1 MGILLWRLDL
11 VKKRKDVSYQIY
23 SDGACR
29 GNPGPS
35 GIGAVI
41 LNEKGKTIHEISKF
55 IGNNTNNVAE
65 YEALLE
71 ALDYCVKKKLSPV
84 EILADSQLMIR
95 QLSGQY
101 KVKHPNMVPLYQK
114 AREYLSQLKVVGFT
128 HILREFNKRAD
139 ELANEGIDR
148 HFAK

>member
-1 MGILLWRLDL
+1 MT
-11 VKKRKDVSYQIY
+11 YQIY

-41 LNEKGKTIHEISKF
+41 LNDKGKVVHEISKY
-55 IGNNTNNVAE
+55 IGVVTNNVAE

-101 KVKHPNMVPLYQK
+101 KVKHPNMIPLHQK
-114 AREYLSQLKVVGFT
+114 AKEYMVHLKVTGFT
-128 HILREFNKRAD
+128 HVLREFNKRAD
-139 ELANEGIDR
+139 ELANAGIDN
-148 HFAK
+148 HKAHS

>member
-1 MGILLWRLDL
+1 MT
-11 VKKRKDVSYQIY
+11 YQIY

-41 LNEKGKTIHEISKF
+41 LNDKGKVIHEISKY
-55 IGNNTNNVAE
+55 IGVTTNNVAE

-71 ALDYCVKKKLSPV
+71 ALDYCVKKKISPV

-101 KVKHPNMVPLYQK
+101 KVKHPNMIPLHQK
-114 AREYLSQLKVVGFT
+114 AKEYMVHLKVIGFT
-128 HILREFNKRAD
+128 HVLREFNKRAD
-139 ELANEGIDR
+139 ELANAGIDNHEAR
-148 HFAK
+148 S

>member
-1 MGILLWRLDL
+1 MNY
-11 VKKRKDVSYQIY
+11 KIY

-41 LNEKGKTIHEISKF
+41 LNDKGKTIHEISKF
-55 IGNNTNNVAE
+55 IGTTTNNVAE

-101 KVKHPNMVPLYQK
+101 KVKHPNMIPLHQK
-114 AREYLSQLKVVGFT
+114 AKAYLSQLKVVGFT
-128 HILREFNKRAD
+128 HVLREFNKRAD
-139 ELANEGIDR
+139 ELANEGID
-148 HFAK
+148 HHVSE

>member
-1 MGILLWRLDL
+1 MFY
-11 VKKRKDVSYQIY
+11 KIY

-41 LNEKGKTIHEISKF
+41 LNDKGKILHEISKF
-55 IGNNTNNVAE
+55 IGTTTNNVAE

-101 KVKHPNMVPLYQK
+101 KVKQPNMIPLHQK
-114 AREYLSQLKVVGFT
+114 AREYMVHLKITGFT
-128 HILREFNKRAD
+128 HVLREFNKRAD
-139 ELANEGIDR
+139 ELANQGIDD
-148 HFAK
+148 HFQKK

>member
-1 MGILLWRLDL
+1 M
-11 VKKRKDVSYQIY
+11 SYQIY

-35 GIGAVI
+35 GIGAVV
-41 LNEKGKTIHEISKF
+41 LKDGKTIHEISKF
-55 IGNNTNNVAE
+55 IGTTTNNVAE

-71 ALDYCVKKKLSPV
+71 ALDYCVKKKCSPL

-101 KVKHPNMVPLYQK
+101 KVKHPNMIPLHQK
-114 AREYLSQLKVVGFT
+114 AKEYMAHLKVTGFT
-128 HILREFNKRAD
+128 HVLREFNKRAD
-139 ELANEGIDR
+139 ELANQGIDD
-148 HFAK
+148 HFEK

>member
-1 MGILLWRLDL
+1 V
-11 VKKRKDVSYQIY
+11 VKKAFMTYKIY

-41 LNEKGKTIHEISKF
+41 LNDKGKVVHEISKY
-55 IGNNTNNVAE
+55 IGVVTNNVAE

-101 KVKHPNMVPLYQK
+101 KVKHPNMIPLHQK
-114 AREYLSQLKVVGFT
+114 AKEYMVHLKVVGFT
-128 HILREFNKRAD
+128 HVLREFNKRAD
-139 ELANEGIDR
+139 ELANAGIDNHSAR
-148 HFAK
+148 S

>member
-1 MGILLWRLDL
+1 MT
-11 VKKRKDVSYQIY
+11 YQIY

-41 LNEKGKTIHEISKF
+41 LNDKGKVVHEISKY
-55 IGNNTNNVAE
+55 IGVVTNNVAE

-101 KVKHPNMVPLYQK
+101 KVKHPNMIPLHQK
-114 AREYLSQLKVVGFT
+114 AKEYMIHLKVTGFT
-128 HILREFNKRAD
+128 HVLREFNKRAD
-139 ELANEGIDR
+139 ELANQGIDDHLKR
-148 HFAK
+148 S

>member
-1 MGILLWRLDL
+1 MPYR
-11 VKKRKDVSYQIY
+11 IY

-41 LNEKGKTIHEISKF
+41 LNDKGTAVHEIAKY
-55 IGNNTNNVAE
+55 IGVTTNNVAE

-71 ALDYCVKKKLSPV
+71 ALDYCVKRKLSPV
-84 EILADSQLMIR
+84 EILADSQLLIR

-101 KVKHPNMVPLYQK
+101 KVKHPNIIPLHRK
-114 AREYLSQLKVVGFT
+114 AKEYMAQLEITGVT
-128 HILREFNKRAD
+128 HVLREFNKAAD
-139 ELANEGIDR
+139 KLANRGIDE
-148 HFAK
+148 HFKND